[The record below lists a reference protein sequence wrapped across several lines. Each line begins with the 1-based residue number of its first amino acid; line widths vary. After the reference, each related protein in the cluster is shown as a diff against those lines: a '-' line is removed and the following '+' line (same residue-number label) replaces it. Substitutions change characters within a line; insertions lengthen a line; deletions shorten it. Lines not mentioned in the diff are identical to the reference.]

1 MNQSSAL
8 GRSAI
13 KLAGKVLTGSIL
25 IWTTLAPAAN
35 GQVADI
41 DDNPVSASIQAEQE
55 AERNRLQS
63 VVVTSQK
70 RSENVQDVPIPI
82 SVIGGDK
89 IQDTSLSSAS
99 QIGNYIPNFS
109 AERNN
114 GHGLPRWNL
123 RGLYTGDPQGTTV
136 SPLGVYYDD
145 IYISN
150 VTAANCPLFDLERVE
165 VSRGPQGT
173 LWGKNSTAG
182 ALNQWSLTLLID
194 YID

>member
-1 MNQSSAL
+1 MNQSSTL
-8 GRSAI
+8 GKSAI
-13 KLAGKVLTGSIL
+13 KLAGKVSTGSML
-25 IWTTLAPAAN
+25 IWATLAPAAD

-41 DDNPVSASIQAEQE
+41 DGNPASASIQAEQE

-109 AERNN
+109 VERNN

-150 VTAANCPLFDLERVE
+150 VTAANRPLFDLERVE
-165 VSRGPQGT
+165 VSHGPQGT
-173 LWGKNSTAG
+173 LWGKNSTVG
-182 ALNQWSLTLLID
+182 ALNQWSLTLLI
-194 YID
+194 Y